1 MLLVALAFVI
11 LLFLNVPIAFTL
23 GISGLM
29 YFLSQTSIP
38 LPVVVQRLVT
48 GTQSFPLLAVP
59 FFILAGHIMNAS
71 GITSRLIK
79 LADALVGH
87 LPGAIAQVSCVLS
100 MLMGGVSGSS
110 NADAAMETRILL
122 PEMRR
127 RGYDDGFSA
136 AVIACSSLSTA
147 MIPPSIGLVL
157 YGFVGQVSIGKL
169 LIAGLIPG
177 ILMGLTMMLITH
189 IRAVQKGYD
198 LQSRGNR
205 KSFKEIVLALKEGIW
220 ALLFPVFLVVTIRFG
235 LFTPTEAAA
244 FAVVYAFVVGKFI
257 YRELDWR
264 KLIEVL
270 KEAAEDNAIIM
281 LIVSMAAI
289 ISYALAYEKLPVKL
303 ANFILGI
310 SSTPAVLMATIVAFL
325 FVAGMFMEGTVNI
338 LLLTPIFLPIVVK
351 AGFDPVHFGV
361 IMAVMVQLGGVT
373 PPVGVNMYT
382 VCSLG
387 KIPLEAYIK
396 ESLPYIVGLMIFI
409 GFLVAFPQ
417 FSLALVGLMK

>member
-235 LFTPTEAAA
+235 LFTPTE
-244 FAVVYAFVVGKFI
+244 
-257 YRELDWR
+257 
-264 KLIEVL
+264 
-270 KEAAEDNAIIM
+270 
-281 LIVSMAAI
+281 
-289 ISYALAYEKLPVKL
+289 
-303 ANFILGI
+303 
-310 SSTPAVLMATIVAFL
+310 
-325 FVAGMFMEGTVNI
+325 
-338 LLLTPIFLPIVVK
+338 
-351 AGFDPVHFGV
+351 
-361 IMAVMVQLGGVT
+361 
-373 PPVGVNMYT
+373 
-382 VCSLG
+382 
-387 KIPLEAYIK
+387 
-396 ESLPYIVGLMIFI
+396 
-409 GFLVAFPQ
+409 
-417 FSLALVGLMK
+417 